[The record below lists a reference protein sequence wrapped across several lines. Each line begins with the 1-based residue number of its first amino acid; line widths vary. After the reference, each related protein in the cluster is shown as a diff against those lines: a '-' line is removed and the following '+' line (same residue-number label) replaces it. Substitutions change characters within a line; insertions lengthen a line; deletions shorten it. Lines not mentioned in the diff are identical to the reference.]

1 MTHDIHCDWGFVE
14 GAVCHCAPK
23 PAPPVC
29 KPTLTDA
36 LCEARVALEHEDD
49 INALSY
55 NATIELYKLVE
66 ALKTLGAIVDGD

>member
-36 LCEARVALEHEDD
+36 LCEARVMLEHVEHLNDLHYD
-49 INALSY
+49 
-55 NATIELYKLVE
+55 ECVEVYKLVE
-66 ALKTLGAIVDGD
+66 TLKQLGAFVDGD